1 MKIQKNFFNQ
11 FFLDLKLGWKHQ
23 WKLVTLYVI
32 VFIYC
37 IKNVI
42 KNGKFGGSNIDSPNW
57 IKSKKCALNHK
68 EIGKNSQGISKVELF
83 ISRYNWKGLNYQK
96 KDACRK
102 IE

>member
-1 MKIQKNFFNQ
+1 MKHSETDDKEIMINDIADEDTEELFQSI
-11 FFLDLKLGWKHQ
+11 FLDLKLGWKHQ

-42 KNGKFGGSNIDSPNW
+42 KNVKFGGSYIDSPNW

-68 EIGKNSQGISKVELF
+68 EIGKKSQGISKVDFL
-83 ISRYNWKGLNYQK
+83 
-96 KDACRK
+96 
-102 IE
+102 